1 MVMVG
6 GCLGSGLES
15 KVGMG
20 AGEDKVE
27 AGYECGGWGWGWD
40 WDGVLGT
47 VGIRHVVRGWS
58 CHSREG
64 SLRWK

>member
-20 AGEDKVE
+20 AGEDKVK
-27 AGYECGGWGWGWD
+27 AGYE
-40 WDGVLGT
+40 
-47 VGIRHVVRGWS
+47 
-58 CHSREG
+58 
-64 SLRWK
+64 